1 MRLRDVG
8 NPDDEALVQTTL
20 RLARPFASR
29 EDLTP
34 LIEQLRGK
42 RVVMLGEA
50 SHGTHE
56 FYEWRR
62 VISEALILDHG
73 FRFIAVEGDWPPA
86 WHLNEYVHGGED
98 SAEKYLSHFS
108 RWPTWMW
115 ANRETAEL
123 ARWLRSYNDNVA
135 PGRMAGFYG
144 LDVYSLFESIDAAVE
159 QVHKISPFLARR
171 MRTRYECFEPFE
183 RNEKLYARS
192 LLEFPAGCQENVL
205 LNLRELLQQRLSQ
218 ARLPPH
224 GDLLFSAAQNA
235 RIVADA
241 ENYFRV
247 MMNGTEDSWN
257 VRDRHMHDTL
267 TALLDRYGPEAK
279 GIVWA
284 HNTHVG
290 DYRATDMAE
299 QGQINIGGL
308 ARETWG
314 REEVAL
320 VGFGTY
326 QGEVIASPAWDGA
339 VERMEVPRGKQGSYE
354 AAFHKVAQEKG
365 ENFYLD
371 LRNPALRQG
380 ALGEMR
386 GHRAIGVVYHPAYEL
401 LGNYVPTSLA
411 NRYDAFLVCDRT
423 GALDPIH
430 LRVNREEIPETW
442 PVGM

>member
-1 MRLRDVG
+1 
-8 NPDDEALVQTTL
+8 
-20 RLARPFASR
+20 
-29 EDLTP
+29 
-34 LIEQLRGK
+34 
-42 RVVMLGEA
+42 
-50 SHGTHE
+50 
-56 FYEWRR
+56 
-62 VISEALILDHG
+62 
-73 FRFIAVEGDWPPA
+73 
-86 WHLNEYVHGGED
+86 
-98 SAEKYLSHFS
+98 
-108 RWPTWMW
+108 
-115 ANRETAEL
+115 
-123 ARWLRSYNDNVA
+123 
-135 PGRMAGFYG
+135 
-144 LDVYSLFESIDAAVE
+144 
-159 QVHKISPFLARR
+159 
-171 MRTRYECFEPFE
+171 
-183 RNEKLYARS
+183 
-192 LLEFPAGCQENVL
+192 
-205 LNLRELLQQRLSQ
+205 
-218 ARLPPH
+218 
-224 GDLLFSAAQNA
+224 
-235 RIVADA
+235 
-241 ENYFRV
+241 

-267 TALLDRYGPEAK
+267 AALLDRYGPEAK

-314 REEVAL
+314 RERVAL

-339 VERMEVPRGKQGSYE
+339 VERMEVPRGKPGSYE

-371 LRNPALRQG
+371 LRDQALRQG

-411 NRYDAFLVCDRT
+411 SRYDAFLFCDHT
-423 GALDPIH
+423 SALDPLH
-430 LRVNREEIPETW
+430 LRFNRGEIPETW